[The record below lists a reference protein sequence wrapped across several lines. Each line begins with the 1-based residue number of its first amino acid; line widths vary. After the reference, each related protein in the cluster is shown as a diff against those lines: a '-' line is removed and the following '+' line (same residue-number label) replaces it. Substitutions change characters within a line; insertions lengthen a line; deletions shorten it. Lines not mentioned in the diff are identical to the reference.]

1 MSGVGPGSDGA
12 PGRAP
17 RLWRYLWAWVLGA
30 LLLAWVVLVA
40 AAYVTGVHEAEEV
53 TDGQLAT
60 MARLWLQAPL
70 PSSAD
75 RVASPRFS
83 DAEPSMPQP
92 PQRYAPDV
100 HVVLWQQG
108 DLVWD
113 SHGWAPRLP
122 ADAPVGYHTWE
133 LPDGD
138 RRRPWRWL
146 VAQQGARRVAV
157 GLDASRHP
165 ALGRDIATHLVRPAV
180 VLLPVLALLL
190 AWAIR
195 RGLRPL
201 TRLAERLRGWEPGQ
215 PMDWPVQCHEELL
228 RVQRAL
234 QDLVQRLHA
243 LWQRER
249 RFTSDV
255 AHELRSP
262 LQALVWQARLART
275 QPHIPEGQAALA
287 QVEHEALR
295 AGELVTQLL
304 ALARADAPGAEPA
317 EPVDLAALVRE
328 VVARL
333 QPMVDARGQ
342 HVQTR
347 LQPAIVWGHP
357 TLIHL
362 AVRNLVDNALRH
374 TPSGSRVDVRLGCE
388 PDGAVVLQVVDDG
401 GAAQRAL
408 QAASDRGGLGVG
420 LGLVQR
426 IAEREGAL
434 LQRVEPP
441 PSWTTAYQLRWPRGA
456 VR

>member
-1 MSGVGPGSDGA
+1 MCGLGAGSDGA

-30 LLLAWVVLVA
+30 LLLVWVVLVA
-40 AAYVTGVHEAEEV
+40 AAYYTGVHEAEEV
-53 TDGQLAT
+53 SDGQLAT
-60 MARLWLQAPL
+60 MARLWLQVPLSPSSTGPQPGLQERLLMPPAPL
-70 PSSAD
+70 
-75 RVASPRFS
+75 
-83 DAEPSMPQP
+83 
-92 PQRYAPDV
+92 RYAPDV
-100 HVVLWQQG
+100 HVVLWQDG
-108 DLVWD
+108 AVVWD
-113 SHGWAPRLP
+113 AHGWAPRLP
-122 ADAPVGYHTWE
+122 ADAAVGYHTWTMV
-133 LPDGD
+133 DGD
-138 RRRPWRWL
+138 RRGTWRWL

-201 TRLAERLRGWEPGQ
+201 TRLAERLRGWEPGH
-215 PMDWPVQCHEELL
+215 PMDWPVQRHEELV
-228 RVQRAL
+228 RVQHAL

-275 QPHIPEGQAALA
+275 QPHTPEGQAALV
-287 QVEHEALR
+287 QIEHEALR
-295 AGELVTQLL
+295 AGELLTQLL

-317 EPVDLAALVRE
+317 GPLDLAALVRE
-328 VVARL
+328 VLARL
-333 QPMVDARGQ
+333 QPLVEARGQ
-342 HVQTR
+342 HAQTH
-347 LQPAIVWGHP
+347 LQPAIVWGRP
-357 TLIHL
+357 TLIGL

-374 TPSGSRVDVRLGCE
+374 TPSGSRVDVRLVSE
-388 PDGAVVLQVVDDG
+388 PDGTVVLQVLDDG
-401 GAAQRAL
+401 GAAQPAP

-426 IAEREGAL
+426 IAEREGAS
-434 LQRVEPP
+434 LQRIEPP
-441 PSWTTAYQLRWPRGA
+441 PPWTTAYQLRWPPSA